1 MSMNK
6 TRFNVIYL
14 PTNQGLGNGLRVA
27 LENCSHKIV
36 ARMDADDIAVP
47 NRFEKQLAF
56 LTANPQTDIVGGQIT
71 EFAED
76 PTRPTGMRKV
86 PLTDRDIKTYLKKR
100 CPFNHMT
107 VMFKKTAV
115 EKAGGYQDWYCNED
129 YYLWARMA
137 LKGARFAN
145 VPEVLVNVRT
155 GNGMSARRGG
165 WKYFRNE
172 AALQGYLWA
181 NHLIGLP
188 RLIYNV
194 ALRFGGEVVLPNSL
208 RACAFKFL
216 RKNPSISPIST
227 DVKHET
233 PPTAYPP
240 FSVAMCVY
248 GKDHPTHFKTAL
260 ESIINQTVPPTEI
273 VIVVDGPV
281 PAGLQDV
288 LNYYGKGEIKCPRI

>member
-1 MSMNK
+1 MNNISFK
-6 TRFNVIYL
+6 VVQL

-27 LENCSHKIV
+27 VKNCSYELI
-36 ARMDADDIAVP
+36 ARMDSDDISAP

-56 LTANPQTDIVGGQIT
+56 LTAKPQVDIVGGQIM
-71 EFAED
+71 EFDDD
-76 PTRPTGMRKV
+76 PVKPTGMRKV
-86 PLTDRDIKTYLKKR
+86 PLTDRDIKIYLKKR
-100 CPFNHMT
+100 CSFNHMT
-107 VMFKKTAV
+107 VMFKKSAV

-137 LKGARFAN
+137 LKGAVFGN
-145 VPEVLVNVRT
+145 LPDVLVNVRT

-165 WKYFRNE
+165 WKYFKSE

-181 NHLIGLP
+181 NNLIGFP
-188 RLIYNV
+188 RFVYNV
-194 ALRFGGEVVLPNSL
+194 LVRFGGEVILSNSL
-208 RACAFKFL
+208 RALAYKLLRRSLEPFKETSSL
-216 RKNPSISPIST
+216 PRT
-227 DVKHET
+227 DN
-233 PPTAYPP
+233 ADYPP

-248 GKDHPTHFKTAL
+248 GKDNPEHFKTAL
-260 ESIINQTVPPTEI
+260 ESVINQTVPPTEI